1 MKQFTMRATPPPRR
15 AIKERRFRMREL
27 TLGRTLLY
35 AIVAGLLAGV
45 LVTAFHFVITEPVI
59 DQAIAL
65 EEANAAKEQAAD
77 PGHGNVEEAPIV
89 SRAFQKT
96 GGLLLGYVLYGL
108 TWSLFFSLAFFPL
121 QGWLM
126 RLGAW
131 RGALLL
137 AALAWWAIIVVPFI
151 KYPANPPAVGDPETI
166 GYRQSLY
173 ITMLLLSA
181 GGTALVVGL
190 SGRFAQQLRQPR
202 WVVACAGLVLVGAV
216 LVLVLPNNPDAVTA
230 PIELIT
236 NFRVRSIIGLTLF
249 WAIFGVTF
257 GWLTQRAMQRAS
269 TRSVAAL
276 G

>member
-1 MKQFTMRATPPPRR
+1 
-15 AIKERRFRMREL
+15 MREL

-35 AIVAGLLAGV
+35 AIFAGLLAGV

-59 DQAIAL
+59 DRAIAL
-65 EEANAAKEQAAD
+65 EEANAAQEQAAD
-77 PGHGNVEEAPIV
+77 PGHSHAEETPIV
-89 SRAFQKT
+89 SRDFQKT
-96 GGLLLGYVLYGL
+96 GGLLLGYLLYGL
-108 TWSLFFSLAFFPL
+108 TWSLFFSLVFFPL

-131 RGALLL
+131 RGAALL

-173 ITMLLLSA
+173 ITMLLLSV
-181 GGTALVVGL
+181 GGTALVVRL
-190 SGRFAQQLRQPR
+190 SGGFAQQLRQPR
-202 WVVACAGLVLVGAV
+202 WLVASAGLLLVGV
-216 LVLVLPNNPDAVTA
+216 LLILVLPNNPDAVTA
-230 PIELIT
+230 PMELID

-249 WAIFGVTF
+249 WVIFGTTF
-257 GWLTQRAMQRAS
+257 GWLTQRAMQRTPA
-269 TRSVAAL
+269 RAVAAL